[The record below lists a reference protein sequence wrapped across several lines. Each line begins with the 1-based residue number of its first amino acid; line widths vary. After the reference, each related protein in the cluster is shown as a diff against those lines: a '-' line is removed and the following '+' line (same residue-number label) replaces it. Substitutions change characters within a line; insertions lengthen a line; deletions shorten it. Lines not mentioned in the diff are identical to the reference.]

1 MGGVLQL
8 ILPPV
13 PEKAALLYLE
23 LGAPPR
29 LVRHLQVVHASA
41 LMLVDGLA
49 RCFPDLAF
57 DRQMVLLGAAIHDLG
72 KVLHPEEIQ
81 GPGHLHEINGPGLLE
96 QHGLEASLARFAR
109 THGEW
114 EGEGIEDLLVALAD
128 MVWKG
133 HRHDALEQAICRA
146 ITAHSGVS
154 DWQAWSVIDEL
165 AEAICFKLS
174 GWI

>member
-13 PEKAALLYLE
+13 PEKASLLYLE
-23 LGAPPR
+23 LRAPPR

-57 DRQMVLLGAAIHDLG
+57 DRQRVLLGAAIHDLG

-96 QHGLEASLARFAR
+96 HHGLEASLARFAR
-109 THGEW
+109 THAEW
-114 EGEGIEDLLVALAD
+114 DGEGIEDLLVA
-128 MVWKG
+128 
-133 HRHDALEQAICRA
+133 
-146 ITAHSGVS
+146 
-154 DWQAWSVIDEL
+154 
-165 AEAICFKLS
+165 
-174 GWI
+174 